1 MRFTD
6 NQDGTITDQETGL
19 MWQQETMEE
28 MNWNKAILACS
39 ELSLAGHKDW
49 RLPKIKELQSIVDF
63 ERINPACDPV
73 FNAQSGY
80 YWSSSTYQ
88 GTPTGAWNVGF
99 LSGYTYATS
108 KTNGYYVRAVRSGSC
123 PRPTRQPVTELLA
136 EREQT
141 HGNALD
147 NALAYSPENP
157 LQYPLDM
164 IRVKLARLKS
174 GDRRHKDHWADIE
187 GYARMALGFL
197 GD

>member
-19 MWQQETMEE
+19 MWQQGTMGKKD
-28 MNWNKAILACS
+28 WDHAILACS
-39 ELSLAGHKDW
+39 ELNLAGHKDW
-49 RLPKIKELQSIVDF
+49 RLPTIKELLSIVDF
-63 ERINPACDPV
+63 ERHNPTCDPV
-73 FNAQSGY
+73 FNAQSDG
-80 YWSSSTYQ
+80 YWSSSTGQ
-88 GTPTGAWNVGF
+88 SSPALAWYVYF
-99 LSGYTYATS
+99 SFGYTNALS
-108 KTNGYYVRAVRSGSC
+108 KTNGYDVRAVRAGSC

-141 HGNALD
+141 HGAALD

-164 IRVKLARLKS
+164 IRVKLARLQS

-197 GD
+197 ED